1 MKCKCFMESSQKVV
15 CVDVSFTF
23 STFFSKYKQL
33 FSRLVLDQPSHFL
46 MIIRIYKILVI
57 DEEFFPFLQLL

>member
-1 MKCKCFMESSQKVV
+1 MKCKCFMESSQKIL

-23 STFFSKYKQL
+23 STIFSKYKQL
-33 FSRLVLDQPSHFL
+33 FSPLVLAQPSHFF
-46 MIIRIYKILVI
+46 MIVRIYKILVI